1 MWLCFEGEYIVKF
14 ADDGGRFSPDDTS
27 VIVDLPDSLGKIVAI
42 NHREDQQTPDPFQGT
57 HVDTFYSEEYDALT
71 IDGED
76 EIDDEGEIDDV
87 ESIDFLGDIKSS
99 GTYTFLDTLDLG
111 LALDAV
117 ELQRRFVTRAFL
129 PSDTVDGRTANIDT
143 WTDIDGDDVNDVNAE
158 LYVRRTNDDPS
169 GSPTYGDWTSF
180 SSGTFKGRAFQFK
193 AELTSDKVDENIL
206 IDELG
211 YKVEVSP
218 RTDQSNGAIA
228 SGTSTKSVTFSKPF
242 FVGTATTGGVNAYL
256 PSVGITVLNLG
267 ADERFNVSNVSSTGF
282 DIDVLDS
289 SDNNVDRNFT
299 YSANGYGNGQ

>member
-1 MWLCFEGEYIVKF
+1 M
-14 ADDGGRFSPDDTS
+14 
-27 VIVDLPDSLGKIVAI
+27 
-42 NHREDQQTPDPFQGT
+42 
-57 HVDTFYSEEYDALT
+57 
-71 IDGED
+71 
-76 EIDDEGEIDDV
+76 
-87 ESIDFLGDIKSS
+87 
-99 GTYTFLDTLDLG
+99 
-111 LALDAV
+111 
-117 ELQRRFVTRAFL
+117 
-129 PSDTVDGRTANIDT
+129 
-143 WTDIDGDDVNDVNAE
+143 
-158 LYVRRTNDDPS
+158 
-169 GSPTYGDWTSF
+169 
-180 SSGTFKGRAFQFK
+180 
-193 AELTSDKVDENIL
+193 

-299 YSANGYGNGQ
+299 YSANGYGKGQ